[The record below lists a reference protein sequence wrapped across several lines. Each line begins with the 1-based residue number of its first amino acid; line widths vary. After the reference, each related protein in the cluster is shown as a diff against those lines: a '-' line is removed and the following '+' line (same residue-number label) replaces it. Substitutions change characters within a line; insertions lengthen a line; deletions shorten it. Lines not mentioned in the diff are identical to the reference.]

1 MPGKSRHGKG
11 KHRHQSKKSKAMQ
24 RQRTL
29 VATPATPATPVATG
43 TSAAAPPAAA
53 PSARATPPIKTVRAT
68 AKTAAIDYTYVI
80 GELKRI
86 GILAGI
92 AIVILFILSIFI
104 S

>member
-29 VATPATPATPVATG
+29 VATPATPVATG

-53 PSARATPPIKTVRAT
+53 PPARATPPIKTVRAT